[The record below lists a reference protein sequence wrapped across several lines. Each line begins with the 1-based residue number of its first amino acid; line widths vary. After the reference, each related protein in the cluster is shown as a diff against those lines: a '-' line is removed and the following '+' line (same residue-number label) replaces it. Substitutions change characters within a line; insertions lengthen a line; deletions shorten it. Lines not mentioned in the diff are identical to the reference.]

1 MRQIILESPGK
12 FAERI
17 VPEAS
22 AAQGHAVVKIERIGL
37 CGSDF
42 HAFAGRHPIY
52 TYPRVIGHE
61 LSGVVVE
68 VEENDRGIRK
78 GDRCAIEPYI
88 RCGACRAC
96 AKGRNNCC
104 EHLQILGI
112 HVDGG
117 MQELLSV
124 PISLLHK
131 SVVLTL
137 DQLALVEMLGIGA
150 HAVARSGL
158 KDGGEA
164 MIVGAGPIG
173 MAVAQFASAL
183 GVHVHLVE
191 KIEWRR
197 AFAERMGYP
206 TSPTA
211 ADRQADV
218 VFDATGNALAMA
230 ASLDCVAPGGSLVY
244 VGLTSEPVSID
255 DSLFH
260 RKEVT
265 LLASRNSLGQFPRI
279 IRLIEEGKID
289 TAHWITDR
297 LRLSDVMTTF
307 ESLLARPNVMKAV
320 VEL

>member
-1 MRQIILESPGK
+1 MQ
-12 FAERI
+12 
-17 VPEAS
+17 
-22 AAQGHAVVKIERIGL
+22 
-37 CGSDF
+37 DF
-42 HAFAGRHPIY
+42 
-52 TYPRVIGHE
+52 
-61 LSGVVVE
+61 
-68 VEENDRGIRK
+68 
-78 GDRCAIEPYI
+78 
-88 RCGACRAC
+88 
-96 AKGRNNCC
+96 
-104 EHLQILGI
+104 
-112 HVDGG
+112 
-117 MQELLSV
+117 LSV

-131 SVVLTL
+131 SEVLTL

-150 HAVARSGL
+150 HAVARSGV

-191 KIEWRR
+191 RIEWRR
-197 AFAERMGYP
+197 DFAERMGYP
-206 TSPTA
+206 TSLTA

-279 IRLIEEGKID
+279 IRLIEAGKID
-289 TAHWITDR
+289 TDHWITDR
-297 LRLSDVMTTF
+297 LQLSEVMTTF

-320 VEL
+320 VEM